1 MKKKILKIALV
12 TIVTICTTIGVKS
25 AHKENES
32 PLSLIFANVEA
43 LASSSEGGA
52 TGGHSLECGKGTIKL
67 CKAKCGLEVETL
79 FIDEGFGALDEESLE
94 QACVVLQSLAGAK
107 RMIGIIS
114 HVPELRERIE
124 HQIVIEKKNFGSS
137 VRVQV

>member
-43 LASSSEGGA
+43 LASSSEGHTETSWNCIGNVGKCYASCGA
-52 TGGHSLECGKGTIKL
+52 CGTVVRGSGDLVGTH
-67 CKAKCGLEVETL
+67 KC
-79 FIDEGFGALDEESLE
+79 S
-94 QACVVLQSLAGAK
+94 
-107 RMIGIIS
+107 R
-114 HVPELRERIE
+114 
-124 HQIVIEKKNFGSS
+124 
-137 VRVQV
+137 

>member
-67 CKAKCGLEVETL
+67 CKAKCGRCQVELEVWGTGSPVIL
-79 FIDEGFGALDEESLE
+79 HCPLD
-94 QACVVLQSLAGAK
+94 
-107 RMIGIIS
+107 R
-114 HVPELRERIE
+114 
-124 HQIVIEKKNFGSS
+124 
-137 VRVQV
+137 